1 MSITYKVQEAL
12 IEASTTFRSDQ
23 IQAYQNAIEKETN
36 ENAAWVLEILLEN
49 ALIAQNKKVPL
60 CDDTGIPHV
69 LVEIGN
75 EAPIPIHF
83 WDEISNGIEKGL
95 QKLPG
100 RPMAVKGGDI
110 EQIEQSKGLFND
122 PGKVISP
129 AFSVDKISGNKV
141 KIHILMLGGGPEIRA
156 KTYRVFHRRDNRKVF
171 EEVQTWLKS
180 EASILGCTPCTPAVG
195 IGRTHFEATNLMLKA
210 MAYGNLNQQ
219 SKWEEDLTNSIN
231 QSNIG
236 PLGMGGAV
244 TALGSFVNIGPQRA
258 SGVRILSMRPCC
270 CVEPRRASIEF

>member
-1 MSITYKVQEAL
+1 MNISYKVQEAL

-23 IQAYQNAIEKETN
+23 IQAYQKAIEKETN
-36 ENAAWVLEILLEN
+36 KNAVWVLEILLEN
-49 ALIAQNKKVPL
+49 ALIAQKKKVPL

-75 EAPIPIHF
+75 EASIPINF
-83 WDEISNGIEKGL
+83 WDEISNGIRKGL

-100 RPMAVKGGDI
+100 RPMAVKGDDI

-129 AFSVDKISGNKV
+129 SFLVDKISDNKV

-156 KTYRVFHRRDNRKVF
+156 HTYRVFHGRDNRKVF
-171 EEVQTWLKS
+171 EEVKTWLKS
-180 EASILGCTPCTPAVG
+180 EASLLGCTPCTPAVG

-219 SKWEEDLTNSIN
+219 SEWEEDLTNSLN

-236 PLGMGGAV
+236 PLGVGGSV
-244 TALGSFVNIGPQRA
+244 TALGSFVNVGPQRA

-270 CVEPRRASIEF
+270 CVEPRRASIEL